1 MSSGASTRG
10 VLRPLG
16 SRLPKLVNIDFS
28 PGTIVHPAFQE
39 RGEGS
44 ITHRV
49 NQLYKSSYADN
60 TLDSYTSRVN
70 KFVEFCRQH
79 FLLVDLSGHLV
90 ARAITSTDASRHHT
104 GADVF
109 FRCLATA
116 GRALDIREHHGVRHS
131 YRCVVLS

>member
-70 KFVEFCRQH
+70 KFVEFYRQH
-79 FLLVDLSGHLV
+79 FLLVDLGISLPGRSPVLTLPD
-90 ARAITSTDASRHHT
+90 ITP
-104 GADVF
+104 VLMCF